1 MKIASGNDGGMQQIQ
16 VLPVQSPQGGQQII
30 MQPNHTA
37 TGQAQAAQ
45 VIQTADGQTLIYQPV
60 QVIWFYMNQN
70 IVPQENRYIRR
81 MVLLQIDKTDFLQ
94 LSGTK
99 EK

>member
-1 MKIASGNDGGMQQIQ
+1 MKIASGNDAGMQQIQ

-37 TGQAQAAQ
+37 TGQTQAAQ

-60 QVIWFYMNQN
+60 QVKFNFN
-70 IVPQENRYIRR
+70 
-81 MVLLQIDKTDFLQ
+81 
-94 LSGTK
+94 
-99 EK
+99 